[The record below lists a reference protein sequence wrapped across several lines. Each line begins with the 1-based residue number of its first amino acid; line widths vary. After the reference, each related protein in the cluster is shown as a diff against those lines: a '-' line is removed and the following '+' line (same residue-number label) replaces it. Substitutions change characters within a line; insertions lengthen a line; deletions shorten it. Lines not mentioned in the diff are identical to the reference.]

1 MDEQQNAL
9 PQEELD
15 YTPDLITLEDEAGQE
30 HQCEVI
36 DTVDHNGEHY
46 LAVVP
51 YVEDP
56 EKMLE
61 EDAQLIIM
69 RVAEENGEEF
79 LDIVEDDEELAAVSE
94 VFAARL
100 EELEIPVLRTDLS
113 GVLTLHT
120 DGRDVSVETE
130 RQAA

>member
-1 MDEQQNAL
+1 
-9 PQEELD
+9 
-15 YTPDLITLEDEAGQE
+15 
-30 HQCEVI
+30 
-36 DTVDHNGEHY
+36 
-46 LAVVP
+46 
-51 YVEDP
+51 
-56 EKMLE
+56 
-61 EDAQLIIM
+61 M

>member
-69 RVAEENGEEF
+69 RVTEENGEEF

-100 EELEIPVLRTDLS
+100 EELY
-113 GVLTLHT
+113 
-120 DGRDVSVETE
+120 ETGLNPG
-130 RQAA
+130 AAPPRPFF

>member
-15 YTPDLITLEDEAGQE
+15 YTPDIITLEDEAGQE

-36 DTVDHNGEHY
+36 DAADHNGEHY

-51 YVEDP
+51 YVEDL

-100 EELEIPVLRTDLS
+100 EELYDIEL
-113 GVLTLHT
+113 
-120 DGRDVSVETE
+120 
-130 RQAA
+130 

>member
-1 MDEQQNAL
+1 M
-9 PQEELD
+9 
-15 YTPDLITLEDEAGQE
+15 
-30 HQCEVI
+30 
-36 DTVDHNGEHY
+36 
-46 LAVVP
+46 
-51 YVEDP
+51 
-56 EKMLE
+56 
-61 EDAQLIIM
+61 
-69 RVAEENGEEF
+69 
-79 LDIVEDDEELAAVSE
+79 DIVEDDEELAAVSE